1 MLESKNKRYSA
12 PNPIQQSNITG
23 NHIRGS
29 TADGHRHV
37 LRDIRGALHG
47 IKENVKETLQRDHHN
62 GQDCKKRPQD
72 GKTNPLE

>member
-1 MLESKNKRYSA
+1 MLESTSKRNSTS
-12 PNPIQQSNITG
+12 NPTQKTSPTG

-37 LRDIRGALHG
+37 LSDIRGALHD

-62 GQDCKKRPQD
+62 GQDCVKRPQD